1 VEISVVRLCA
11 TPSSSMELLLEDIVE
26 GLWPLATSSE
36 LRELHTYRLCVPD
49 AGAFGNRGWIQ
60 A

>member
-1 VEISVVRLCA
+1 
-11 TPSSSMELLLEDIVE
+11 MELLLEDIVE

-36 LRELHTYRLCVPD
+36 LRNLHTYRLCVPD
-49 AGAFGNRGWIQ
+49 PGASGIKGWIQ